1 MKKLDKFSSNWA
13 AISGLLDEALSL
25 PPAQREAW
33 LAGLSGADA
42 DHREALHALLA
53 GQSKIESGDFLAKP
67 PALHAMPADAGEGLA
82 PGGSV
87 GPYRLVERLA
97 AGGMGTVWIAER
109 ADGLMKRQVALKL
122 PRAVWG
128 DAFAERLAREREILA
143 SLEHPHIARLYDA
156 GTDEQ
161 GRPYLAME
169 LVDGEP
175 IDAWCRERAL
185 PLRER
190 IGLLLQVMAAVTHA
204 HAKLVVHRDLK
215 PSNILVTQDGQV
227 KLLDFGIAKLL
238 QAGEATQETGLT
250 AAHGRAMTPD
260 YASPEQ
266 IAGEPLGTASDIYS
280 AAVVAFELLAGSRPY
295 RLKRASAA
303 QLEEAIA
310 SVEPAL
316 ASQVADTPAQARQ
329 LKGDL
334 DAILHKALKKQTAQ
348 RYATMDAFAQD
359 LRRHLA
365 GEPVE
370 ARPDRLSYRFAK
382 FVGRYRLQ
390 VAAGGL
396 VAVALVAGAS
406 VAVWQARL
414 ARNEADAARAVQQF
428 LESVFSANSA
438 DQADPIK
445 ARDTTARELL
455 DRGAQRIDTELRD
468 APFARL
474 RLLKI
479 LASMYEDM
487 ELEQQQLA
495 LCRKRLALA
504 RELTGPD
511 SDDTVLA
518 MADTAS
524 ALTQQEHRE
533 EAQQLLK
540 DGAAILDA
548 RHDDSSQA
556 RLRIE
561 LRQAALDAR
570 LDPAHGEGAAARAVA
585 IARRGAPTADLG
597 LALKWLGQ
605 NAYYAGHLDKAR
617 DALTEAIALG
627 ESHPE
632 LGASHL
638 FTAYVTLGDVQGA
651 LGAYEA
657 ARASYMR
664 SLEIARRT
672 AAEPGAVHFT
682 ESNFA
687 NFLFDTGR
695 FHESLAVVAP
705 AYRFGLTGDL
715 RMGIAAPMMVAAHG
729 RALIALGRTEEGL
742 ADVAKAQQLGERFK
756 DAPDFAVPLWSF
768 RADGLTDLGR
778 FDEARAAIQQ
788 MQDIADKAKYPAG
801 NFIRPAQRR
810 LLVAQGQGAQA
821 LAAYQQARAERKMP
835 KDPTASEPI
844 RGLADAAWLQMA
856 AGHAADAE
864 RLARQVLDRIAQG
877 QSADYQRE
885 HEALATLVLGQA
897 LLAQQ
902 HPAEARPVLEQAV
915 KLHRAEY
922 DAEHSLALADALHT
936 LADCQRALGE
946 SADEALADEKR
957 IRATHVRAAVA
968 PSR

>member
-67 PALHAMPADAGEGLA
+67 PALHAMPADAGEGVA
-82 PGGSV
+82 PGGCV

-97 AGGMGTVWIAER
+97 LGGMGAVWIAER

-143 SLEHPHIARLYDA
+143 SLEHTHIARLYDA
-156 GTDEQ
+156 GADAQ

-169 LVDGEP
+169 LIDGEP

-190 IGLLLQVMAAVTHA
+190 IALLLQVMAAVAHA

-215 PSNILVTQDGQV
+215 PSNILVTKDGQV

-250 AAHGRAMTPD
+250 AAHGRALTPD

-316 ASQVADTPAQARQ
+316 ASQVADTPTLARQ

-334 DAILHKALKKQTAQ
+334 DAILHKALKKQPTQ

-428 LESVFSANSA
+428 LESVFTANSA
-438 DQADPIK
+438 DQADPAK
-445 ARDTTARELL
+445 ARNTTASELL
-455 DRGAQRIDTELRD
+455 NRGAQRIDTELHD

-479 LASMYEDM
+479 LASMSEDM
-487 ELEQQQLA
+487 QLEEQQLA

-504 RELTGPD
+504 RELTGPE

-518 MADTAS
+518 MADTAA

-533 EAQQLLK
+533 EAQLLLK

-556 RLRIE
+556 RFRIE

-570 LDPAHGEGAAARAVA
+570 LDPAHGEAAAARAVA
-585 IARRGAPTADLG
+585 IARRGPPTADLG
-597 LALKWLGQ
+597 LALQWLGQ
-605 NAYYAGHLDKAR
+605 NASYVGHNEQAR
-617 DALTEAIALG
+617 DALTEAIKLG
-627 ESHPE
+627 EAHPE
-632 LGASHL
+632 FGASQL
-638 FTAYVTLGDVQGA
+638 FTAYITLGNVQRA
-651 LGAYEA
+651 LGAYDQ
-657 ARASYMR
+657 ARASFAH
-664 SLEIARRT
+664 SLEIGHRT
-672 AAEPGAVHFT
+672 AAAPGQVHFT
-682 ESNFA
+682 EATFA
-687 NFLFDTGR
+687 NFLYDTGR
-695 FHESLAVVAP
+695 FHESLAVVEP
-705 AYRFGLTGDL
+705 AYRFGLTGEL
-715 RMGIAAPMMVAAHG
+715 QMGLAKPMMVAAHG

-742 ADVAKAQQLGERFK
+742 AEVDQALKLGDRMK

-768 RADGLTDLGR
+768 RAQGLTDLGH
-778 FDEARAAIQQ
+778 FDEARAAIQHV
-788 MQDIADKAKYPAG
+788 QDIATKANYPAG
-801 NFIRPAQRR
+801 GFLRPAQRR

-821 LAAYQQARAERKMP
+821 LAAYQQARADKKLP
-835 KDPTASEPI
+835 KDPAPSEKA
-844 RGLADAAWLQMA
+844 GTMAESAWLQMA
-856 AGHAADAE
+856 AGNTAEAE
-864 RLARQVLDRIAQG
+864 RQARLAIEKIAQG
-877 QSADYQRE
+877 QSADYQRD
-885 HEALATLVLGQA
+885 HEARATLVLGQA
-897 LLAQQ
+897 LLAQ
-902 HPAEARPVLEQAV
+902 HRAAEARPVLEQAV

-922 DAEHSLALADALHT
+922 DAARSLALADALHT

-946 SADEALADEKR
+946 SANEALAEEKR
-957 IRATHVRAAVA
+957 IRATHGQAAA
-968 PSR
+968 ALAH